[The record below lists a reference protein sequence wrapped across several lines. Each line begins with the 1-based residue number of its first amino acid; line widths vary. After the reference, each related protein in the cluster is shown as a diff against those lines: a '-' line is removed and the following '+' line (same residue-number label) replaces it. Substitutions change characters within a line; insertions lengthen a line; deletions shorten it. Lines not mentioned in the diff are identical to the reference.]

1 MRAYE
6 LIRETFFRKTYV
18 WVVHLSWLVVYGL
31 FWLLFL
37 PSGMEAGMFIFF
49 WGGFFLPLALSA
61 GIFGDDIASGRICV
75 LVTKPFWVGQ
85 FYIYRLLGLSLQGT
99 VHLLLGGAIV
109 FGLDALMGRGTPNRL
124 GLWLFATWLLFN
136 SCAALSTSLSVVVE
150 RAYNS
155 LVLLL
160 AVALFYILLGV
171 LAGYWLE
178 HGTADFMRKLIRF
191 TGLPF
196 NLLHG
201 MAKGEYGKYSFAVGK
216 YGVTKTVACTVHCLI
231 LTTVYATV
239 GVLLLIRR
247 QFSSQSD

>member
-1 MRAYE
+1 MKECE
-6 LIRETFFRKTYV
+6 LIKETFLRRTYI
-18 WVVHLSWLVVYGL
+18 WVVHLSWLVIYGL

-37 PSGMEAGMFIFF
+37 PSGMEAGFFIFF

-61 GIFGDDIASGRICV
+61 GILGDDIASGRICV
-75 LVTKPFWVGQ
+75 LATKPFWLGQ
-85 FYIYRLLGLSLQGT
+85 FYIYRLLGLSLQGA

-136 SCAALSTSLSVVVE
+136 TCAALSASLSVVVK

-160 AVALFYILLGV
+160 AVALFYLLLGV
-171 LAGYWLE
+171 LAHYWLE

-191 TGLPF
+191 AGLPF

-201 MAKGEYGKYSFAVGK
+201 MARGEYGKYSLAVGK
-216 YGVTKTVACTVHCLI
+216 YGFTKTVACTVHCLI
-231 LTTVYATV
+231 LTAVYATV

-247 QFSSQSD
+247 QFYSQSD

>member
-1 MRAYE
+1 MKACE
-6 LIRETFFRKTYV
+6 LIKETFLRRTFV
-18 WVVHLSWLVVYGL
+18 WVVHLSWLVIYGL

-37 PSGMEAGMFIFF
+37 PSGMEAGVFIFL

-75 LVTKPFWVGQ
+75 LATKPFWLGQ
-85 FYIYRLLGLSLQGT
+85 FYIYRLLGLSLQGA
-99 VHLLLGGAIV
+99 VHLLLGGVIV
-109 FGLDALMGRGTPNRL
+109 FGLDALMGQGTPN
-124 GLWLFATWLLFN
+124 
-136 SCAALSTSLSVVVE
+136 SK

-160 AVALFYILLGV
+160 AVALFYLLLGV
-171 LAGYWLE
+171 LASYWLE

-201 MAKGEYGKYSFAVGK
+201 MAKGEYGKYSLAVGK
-216 YGVTKTVACTVHCLI
+216 YGLTKTVACTVHCLI
-231 LTTVYATV
+231 LTTVYATI
-239 GVLLLIRR
+239 GVLLLTRR
-247 QFSSQSD
+247 QFSSQRD